1 MLWLGTLRG
10 GLVKFDRNAQIFASY
25 CEKDGLANDVVYGIL
40 EDAGGSLWISTN
52 RGISNFNPG
61 TETFK
66 NYDVHDSLQSNEF
79 NSNAYHQSRS
89 GEMYFGG
96 VNGVNA
102 FYPENIRVNPYIP
115 PVVIT
120 QVAKYDEVIKSDI
133 SESTNIELSYKDK
146 YLRFEF
152 VSLDFR
158 NSRKNQYAY
167 MLEGFDTSWIHSN
180 ARRYV
185 SYTNLDPGQ
194 YTFRAKGSSSD
205 GIWNERGVSIEL
217 VVTPPFWELWW
228 FRLAIAM
235 LVCGAALGWHNL
247 RIRHIRDLNK
257 TLESKV
263 AERTS
268 EIQKTMQKLKDTQ
281 IQLVQSEKMASLGT
295 LAAGVAHEVN
305 SPMGVVESAADVS
318 KRCISKITDIIGKSS
333 KLDEIKQD
341 PGFRKAVELMYQ
353 NNSLIISASQAVSK
367 IVQSLRNFARLDES
381 DIKFDDIHIGID
393 NTLILLRSRIKD
405 RIQIVREYGNL
416 PLVCC
421 SHSQMNQVFMNLL
434 SNAIESIDNQ
444 GVITISTSTV
454 DQQVVIAIKD
464 DGKGIPP
471 DQIDKIFNPGF
482 TTKGVGVGTGL
493 GLSICY
499 NIIEK
504 HKGVLQVNSELGQGT
519 EFTITI
525 PINNVAEGLTGF

>member
-1 MLWLGTLRG
+1 
-10 GLVKFDRNAQIFASY
+10 
-25 CEKDGLANDVVYGIL
+25 
-40 EDAGGSLWISTN
+40 
-52 RGISNFNPG
+52 
-61 TETFK
+61 
-66 NYDVHDSLQSNEF
+66 
-79 NSNAYHQSRS
+79 
-89 GEMYFGG
+89 
-96 VNGVNA
+96 
-102 FYPENIRVNPYIP
+102 
-115 PVVIT
+115 
-120 QVAKYDEVIKSDI
+120 
-133 SESTNIELSYKDK
+133 
-146 YLRFEF
+146 
-152 VSLDFR
+152 
-158 NSRKNQYAY
+158 
-167 MLEGFDTSWIHSN
+167 
-180 ARRYV
+180 
-185 SYTNLDPGQ
+185 
-194 YTFRAKGSSSD
+194 
-205 GIWNERGVSIEL
+205 
-217 VVTPPFWELWW
+217 
-228 FRLAIAM
+228 M

-247 RIRHIRDLNK
+247 RIRHIRDLNE

-305 SPMGVVESAADVS
+305 SPIGVVESAADVS

-393 NTLILLRSRIKD
+393 NTLILLHSRIKD
-405 RIQIVREYGNL
+405 RIQIVKEYGNL

-421 SHSQMNQVFMNLL
+421 YHSQMNQVFMNLL

-454 DQQVVIAIKD
+454 GQQVVIAIKD
-464 DGKGIPP
+464 DGNGIPP

-499 NIIEK
+499 NVIEK

-519 EFTITI
+519 DFTITI
-525 PINNVAEGLTGF
+525 PINNVAEGIAAVHPG